1 MNKYFNTKSAAAA
14 LAATITGIATLAGSL
29 AVAASPAWAQAGST
43 TTTGAPGSPGAT
55 PVPLPPH
62 IANRLAWVKRN
73 STELIDHRVSSLDKT
88 IAAVQAKSFL
98 GSDQASMVS
107 EMQTDVTGLQ
117 ALDAKIQADT
127 DLTTALQDRASIF
140 TGFRV
145 YYLVLP
151 VVSDITQAD
160 WYSNFKVPAINS
172 QITQVQGEE
181 NSNNQ
186 LVLAP
191 LAAGMQSEVGIITS
205 ATNGLAAQLL
215 SYDPAQWN
223 SDHRLL
229 LTADDNLKISAT
241 SVSVAERDYAEA
253 QQYLRSGQV
262 GNNHHVAAHRD
273 RH

>member
-1 MNKYFNTKSAAAA
+1 MNKYFNSKSAAAA
-14 LAATITGIATLAGSL
+14 LAAAITGIATVAGSL
-29 AVAASPAWAQAGST
+29 AVAAGPAWADAGST
-43 TTTGAPGSPGAT
+43 TTTGGPGSPTAT
-55 PVPLPPH
+55 PPPLPAH

-73 STELIDHRVSSLDKT
+73 SAELIDHRVSSLDGS

-98 GSDQASMVS
+98 GADQASLVS
-107 EMQTDVTGLQ
+107 EMQSDVTGLQ

-145 YYLVLP
+145 YFLVLP
-151 VVSDITQAD
+151 VVSDVTQAD
-160 WYSNFKVPAINS
+160 WYSNFKLPALNG

-181 NSNNQ
+181 NTSNQ

-191 LAAGMQSEVGIITS
+191 LVAGMQSEVGIVTS
-205 ATNGLAAQLL
+205 ATNGLVAQLL
-215 SYDPAQWN
+215 AYNPAQWDSN
-223 SDHRLL
+223 HRLL
-229 LTADDNLKISAT
+229 LTADDNLKISSQ

-253 QQYLRSGQV
+253 QQYLRSGHI
-262 GNNHHVAAHRD
+262 GNNRHVTAHHD